1 MARRRK
7 KSFRTPKA
15 VRRQTRK
22 RKMGVAERRKREY
35 TYRGHT
41 LVELQAMPLWADEGD
56 EETLAII
63 DLLSA
68 RARRS
73 LSRTLSRENE
83 HLLDRIR
90 NSGENDVVRTHRRD
104 MVILPEMV
112 GKMIAVHNGRQ
123 FVQVE
128 IQPEMIGGFLGDYA
142 LTRNRGIHSGPGVG
156 ATRSS
161 KHVALK

>member
-1 MARRRK
+1 MARKRK

-22 RKMGVAERRKREY
+22 RKMGVAERRKREF
-35 TYRGHT
+35 TYRGYT
-41 LVELQAMPLWADEGD
+41 LPELQAMPLWAPEGD
-56 EETLAII
+56 EDADAIV
-63 DLLSA
+63 DLLSS

-112 GKMIAVHNGRQ
+112 GKKIAVHNGRQ
-123 FVQVE
+123 FVLVE
-128 IQPEMIGGFLGDYA
+128 IQPEMIGDFLGDYA
-142 LTRNRGIHSGPGVG
+142 LTRNRGLHSGPGVG

>member
-15 VRRQTRK
+15 VRRQARK
-22 RKMGVAERRKREY
+22 RKMGVAERRKREF

-41 LVELQAMPLWADEGD
+41 LPELQAMPLWGEDGD
-56 EETLAII
+56 ENTIAII
-63 DLLSA
+63 DLFSA

-73 LSRTLSRENE
+73 LSHGLSRENQ
-83 HLLDRIR
+83 HLLDCIR
-90 NSGENDVVRTHRRD
+90 NSGEDDVVRTHRRD

-112 GKMIAVHNGRQ
+112 GKKVAVHNGRQ
-123 FVQVE
+123 FIQID
-128 IQPEMIGGFLGDYA
+128 IQPEMIGGFLGEYA
-142 LTRNRGIHSGPGVG
+142 LTRNRGTHSGPGVG

>member
-1 MARRRK
+1 MARKRK

-22 RKMGVAERRKREY
+22 RKMGVAERRKREFTYSCY
-35 TYRGHT
+35 T
-41 LVELQAMPLWADEGD
+41 LPELQAMPWWAPEGD
-56 EETLAII
+56 DDAEAIV
-63 DLLSA
+63 DLLSS

-112 GKMIAVHNGRQ
+112 GKKIAVHNGRQ
-123 FVQVE
+123 FVLVD
-128 IQPEMIGGFLGDYA
+128 IQPEMIGCFLGAVSYTH
-142 LTRNRGIHSGPGVG
+142 LTLPTK
-156 ATRSS
+156 A
-161 KHVALK
+161 

>member
-22 RKMGVAERRKREY
+22 RKMGVAERRKREF

-112 GKMIAVHNGRQ
+112 GKKVSVHNGRQ
-123 FVQVE
+123 FVQVD